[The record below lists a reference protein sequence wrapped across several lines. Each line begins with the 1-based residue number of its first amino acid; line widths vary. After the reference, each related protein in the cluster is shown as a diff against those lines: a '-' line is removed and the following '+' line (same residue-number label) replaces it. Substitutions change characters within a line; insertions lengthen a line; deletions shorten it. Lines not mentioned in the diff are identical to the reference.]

1 MDLLKRVYLQM
12 ILGIIDTVFIVLSVM
27 IYWIWDKNGGSTLAV
42 TSGVFGVIAAILWI
56 GVIINASFVSKETH
70 NNNGV
75 IASCLLGGIGAIL
88 TASGEIKVIKEQRFE
103 EALEKAQEKTLEAHL
118 KFQEKI
124 EKKSQS
130 KKENDKKK

>member
-27 IYWIWDKNGGSTLAV
+27 IYWIWDKHGGSALAV

>member
-12 ILGIIDTVFIVLSVM
+12 ILGIIDTVFIALSVI
-27 IYWIWDKNGGSTLAV
+27 IYWIWDKNGGSGLAV
-42 TSGVFGVIAAILWI
+42 TSGVFGVVAAILWVA
-56 GVIINASFVSKETH
+56 VIINASFISKETH

-88 TASGEIKVIKEQRFE
+88 TASGEIKVIREQRFE

-118 KFQEKI
+118 KFQEKE
-124 EKKSQS
+124 EKKSQT
-130 KKENDKKK
+130 KKENDEKE